1 MEITAN
7 VLEIQLLPKQVLMD
21 EIDHFKVQKI
31 KDEFLQVQTSLREKL
46 ETIQKENEELKL
58 KLKAF

>member
-21 EIDHFKVQKI
+21 EIDHFEVQKI

-58 KLKAF
+58 KLEAF

>member
-7 VLEIQLLPKQVLMD
+7 VLEIQLLPKQILMD
-21 EIDHFKVQKI
+21 EIDHFEVQKI